1 MSSMPPG
8 RGVFERDPI
17 VWREHPMGD
26 LYRKLFALKRTN
38 TALWNG
44 RWGARMICVPNSV
57 PANILSFVRQNE
69 RDKVFAV
76 LNLSPECRTVT
87 FGESLCHGDYTE
99 YLSDEPIKVD
109 GDTTLTLE
117 AWSARVLVQ

>member
-1 MSSMPPG
+1 MS
-8 RGVFERDPI
+8 
-17 VWREHPMGD
+17 
-26 LYRKLFALKRTN
+26 N
-38 TALWNG
+38 
-44 RWGARMICVPNSV
+44 VPNNLPASV
-57 PANILSFVRQNE
+57 FSFVRQNE

-76 LNLSPECRTVT
+76 LNLSPESRTVT